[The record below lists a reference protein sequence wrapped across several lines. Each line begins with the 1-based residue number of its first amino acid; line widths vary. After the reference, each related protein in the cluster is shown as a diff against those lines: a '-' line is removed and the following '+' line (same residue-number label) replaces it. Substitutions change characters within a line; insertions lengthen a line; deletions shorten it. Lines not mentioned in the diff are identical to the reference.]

1 MNTSGILAERND
13 ALRRLDLSWAHEQI
27 PEGGPRPSNE
37 ALLIGMHKARY
48 ECVEIEA
55 ELRHASR
62 AWLEARGFG
71 RRSALPWPPAGEL
84 PE

>member
-1 MNTSGILAERND
+1 MNARGPIAERND

-37 ALLIGMHKARY
+37 ALLVGMHKARY
-48 ECVEIEA
+48 ECTDIEP

-62 AWLEARGFG
+62 DWLELRGFG
-71 RRSALPWPPAGEL
+71 RRSGLPWPPAGEL
-84 PE
+84 DE